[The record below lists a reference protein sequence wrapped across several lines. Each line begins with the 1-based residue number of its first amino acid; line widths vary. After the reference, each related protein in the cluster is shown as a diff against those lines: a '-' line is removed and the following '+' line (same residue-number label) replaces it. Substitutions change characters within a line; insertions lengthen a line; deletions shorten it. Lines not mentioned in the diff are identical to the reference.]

1 MRRLAKL
8 LGLVVVTALAVI
20 AFQSPG
26 FSREPWG
33 LAQPRPDLTKQASEL
48 AVISLEVEGILEN
61 GDGILADGSLYDAYP
76 LEGQAGQT
84 IAITLESIEF
94 DTFLLVL
101 DAQGNELARN
111 DDIDRDTGN
120 YHSFVTLTLPVN
132 GTCIILANGADVSS
146 RGRYRLVAVEVSPGQ
161 AVPAL
166 SPAAFVAV
174 EANRLLQQG
183 IQQHNIAQFR
193 EALQSFS
200 QALAIYR
207 EIGNRQ
213 GEANTLGSLG
223 RAYHSLGDYEQAIN
237 FQQQS
242 LAIAQEIGDRRRE
255 AISLRNLGLT
265 QRILGDYEQAI
276 NFHQRALAI
285 AQETGNHGDEAG
297 FLNDLGLVY
306 LLQGDYQRAVDLHQ
320 QTLFIAQEI
329 GNHGDEANALGNLG
343 LAYYSLGDYERA
355 LDFHQ
360 QQLVIVQKMGN
371 LQGEANALGS
381 LGLAYYS
388 LNDYRRTIDV
398 YQQALTIFQEIGDRF
413 GESITLSNLGNVYN
427 SLGNYRQAVDLHQ
440 QALAIAEE
448 IGDRQGE
455 AIVLNNLGDSLALLR
470 DDERAIDFYQ
480 QSLIL
485 AQTIGSQSVTGTVL
499 SNLGHAFSRLEQP
512 ELAIVFYKQ
521 SVNVRESIRDDLKE
535 LPQEL
540 QQSFADSVAGSYRA
554 LADLLLQQNRILEAQ
569 RVLDLLK
576 VQELDEYFQDV
587 QRSAQTETGID
598 FWQVETDLLA
608 LYQQVLD
615 QATELAELEAKP
627 PASRTA
633 AEQQRLADLRAIR
646 DEAEGWFEGF
656 LDDPDVIAT
665 VDEIR
670 ASTKGQNLEPEN
682 FEDLPNNLRQL
693 PQKTAALY
701 PLILED
707 RLELVLI
714 MPDGP
719 PLRYPIAVS
728 STELK
733 ETIVA
738 FGQALNSPVSNIEP
752 LAQQLYTWLIGP
764 MAQQLDQA
772 GIESLIYA
780 PDGVLR
786 YIPLAALHDGEQYLA
801 QRFSISHV
809 TAASLTD
816 LNLKPQETEGRL
828 LAAACAECSF
838 TVTIADQAFPFAD
851 LPFTQTEVEIL
862 AEQVDEVDVLLNQ
875 AFNPAAMADLPSY
888 RIVHLATH
896 AAFVT
901 GAPEESFIVFGS
913 GDIINLRDIR
923 RDWQLDNAELVVLSA
938 CETAVGSAELGSGIE
953 ILGLGY
959 QIERAGA
966 QATLAS
972 LWKVSDGGTQALMN
986 AFYGA
991 LQQADMTKTEA
1002 LRQAQIAL
1010 ITDDFTAVGGERGT
1024 IEIISTETGQPLTGN
1039 DLSHPYYWAPFILI
1053 GNGL

>member
-8 LGLVVVTALAVI
+8 LSLVVVTALAVI
-20 AFQSPG
+20 TVQTRGVSFSEDPSGLTPHQSV
-26 FSREPWG
+26 S
-33 LAQPRPDLTKQASEL
+33 T
-48 AVISLEVEGILEN
+48 V
-61 GDGILADGSLYDAYP
+61 
-76 LEGQAGQT
+76 
-84 IAITLESIEF
+84 
-94 DTFLLVL
+94 
-101 DAQGNELARN
+101 AQGQSVE
-111 DDIDRDTGN
+111 DRQ
-120 YHSFVTLTLPVN
+120 
-132 GTCIILANGADVSS
+132 AEAD
-146 RGRYRLVAVEVSPGQ
+146 RLFQQG
-161 AVPAL
+161 
-166 SPAAFVAV
+166 
-174 EANRLLQQG
+174 LQQAR
-183 IQQHNIAQFR
+183 IRQQFR
-193 EALQSFS
+193 EAIQSWE
-200 QALAIYR
+200 QALVIYR
-207 EIGNRQ
+207 ELEDRQ
-213 GEANTLGSLG
+213 GQANV
-223 RAYHSLGDYEQAIN
+223 
-237 FQQQS
+237 
-242 LAIAQEIGDRRRE
+242 
-255 AISLRNLGLT
+255 
-265 QRILGDYEQAI
+265 
-276 NFHQRALAI
+276 
-285 AQETGNHGDEAG
+285 
-297 FLNDLGLVY
+297 LN
-306 LLQGDYQRAVDLHQ
+306 
-320 QTLFIAQEI
+320 
-329 GNHGDEANALGNLG
+329 NLG
-343 LAYYSLGDYERA
+343 LAYQSLS
-355 LDFHQ
+355 DFRQ
-360 QQLVIVQKMGN
+360 AI
-371 LQGEANALGS
+371 
-381 LGLAYYS
+381 AYYE
-388 LNDYRRTIDV
+388 
-398 YQQALTIFQEIGDRF
+398 QALPLFE
-413 GESITLSNLGNVYN
+413 
-427 SLGNYRQAVDLHQ
+427 A
-440 QALAIAEE
+440 
-448 IGDRQGE
+448 IGDRQGQ
-455 AIVLNNLGDSLALLR
+455 AGALNNLGIAYRNLSDYRQAITHYEQALSL
-470 DDERAIDFYQ
+470 FK
-480 QSLIL
+480 
-485 AQTIGSQSVTGTVL
+485 TIGDRQGQAGALNNLGIAYGSLSDYRQAIAYYEQALPLSEAIGDRQGQANSLNNLGIAYRNL
-499 SNLGHAFSRLEQP
+499 SNFHQAIAYYEQALPLFEAIGDRQGQANSLNNLGNAYRKLSDFRQAISYYEQALPLFEEIEDRQGQANSLNNLGNTYGNLSDFRQAIAYYEQALPVFRQIGDRAAEGTLLSNMGQLFALQEQP
-512 ELAIVFYKQ
+512 ELSIVFYKQ

-540 QQSFADSVAGSYRA
+540 QQSFADSVADDYRA
-554 LADLLLQQNRILEAQ
+554 LANLLLQQNRILEAQ

-627 PASRTA
+627 PTSRTA
-633 AEQQRLADLRAIR
+633 AEQQRLAELRAVR
-646 DEAEGWFEGF
+646 DEAEGWFERF

-670 ASTKGQNLEPEN
+670 ASTQGQNLEPEN